1 MMDAD
6 ELESILFPGIA
17 TELYLLSAVQLIH
30 EKTEGDDNS
39 QELAKQALR
48 YLRIKAAK
56 GDIEA
61 KIKLSTIL
69 EKQPEE
75 ANLWARS
82 IFDRKL
88 SAAVASCA
96 SQLITVTEEKQQ
108 VESLMERM
116 VEKAKEEA
124 MEDDKKGRKAL
135 RNMCYLVGILF
146 VEGMGVKQDV
156 SQGLEYLTKASEMKH
171 DAAGLEL
178 AKILS
183 DPFKYPKQYNME
195 KSLALYE
202 CAVEQRRNQHNQ
214 RALIDLARVYYE
226 GSPTV
231 PRDIE
236 KAYKY
241 ARRVAE
247 SVGEQYCQF
256 IVGDVLLNSQT
267 ASVKQDVRQAVFW
280 LTQSAEQ
287 GFPLAIETLSKLYFE
302 GKVKGIKQDYE
313 QAHFWCIKGDD
324 LWPSGLGYC
333 QTCLG
338 DMYREGLGVPK
349 DIIRSFEYYQK
360 AATQQDAP
368 QNYAR
373 YMLGEMFFRANG
385 WKHDLDLAEEYYKM
399 AANENYEPA
408 CSRLNEIRSL
418 REEKEK
424 ERYAAKRNTW
434 RIWSFFGGRR
444 KQTA

>member
-1 MMDAD
+1 M
-6 ELESILFPGIA
+6 L
-17 TELYLLSAVQLIH
+17 TAVQLIH
-30 EKTEGDDNS
+30 SAKANDEDS
-39 QELAKQALR
+39 QRMAKRALK

-61 KIKLSTIL
+61 KIKLSTLL
-69 EKQPEE
+69 ERQPEE

-96 SQLITVTEEKQQ
+96 SQIINTTEENQE
-108 VESLMERM
+108 ESLLDQMM
-116 VEKAKEEA
+116 KKAEQEIA
-124 MEDDKKGRKAL
+124 EDDKKAKKAI
-135 RNMCYLVGILF
+135 RNTCYLLGILL
-146 VEGMGVKQDV
+146 VDGIGGVKQDV
-156 SQGLEYLTKASEMKH
+156 SCGLKYLTKASEMKH

-178 AKILS
+178 ARVLG
-183 DPFKYPKQYNME
+183 DPFKYPKQYDIE

-202 CAVEQRRNQHNQ
+202 SVIDQRKNQHNQ
-214 RALIDLARVYYE
+214 KALIDLARVYYE
-226 GSPTV
+226 GSESV
-231 PRDIE
+231 PRDVE

-247 SVGEQYCQF
+247 TAGEQYCQF
-256 IVGDVLLNSQT
+256 IVGDVLLNPQT
-267 ASVKQDVRQAVFW
+267 SFVKQDVRQAVFW

-287 GFPLAIETLSKLYFE
+287 GFPLAIETLSRLYFE
-302 GKVKGIKQDYE
+302 GNVKGIKQDYE

-349 DIIRSFEYYQK
+349 DILRSFEYYQK
-360 AATQQDAP
+360 AASQQDAP

-373 YMLGEMFFRANG
+373 YMLGEMFFNSNG

-399 AANENYEPA
+399 AASENYEPA
-408 CSRLNEIRSL
+408 CKRLSEINSL
-418 REEKEK
+418 RQEKQK
-424 ERYAAKRNTW
+424 QRYTEKRNTW
-434 RIWSFFGGRR
+434 KIWSIFTGRR
-444 KQTA
+444 KQAAN

>member
-1 MMDAD
+1 MDIV
-6 ELESILFPGIA
+6 ELEDALFPDTA
-17 TELYLLSAVQLIH
+17 VELYLLSAVQLIQ
-30 EKTEGDDNS
+30 EAINEDENS

-69 EKQPEE
+69 EKQPDE

-88 SAAVASCA
+88 SAAIAPCA
-96 SQLITVTEEKQQ
+96 SQLISVTEEKKEDQ
-108 VESLMERM
+108 SLLERM
-116 VEKAKEEA
+116 IQKAKEETT
-124 MEDDKKGRKAL
+124 EDDKKGKKAS
-135 RNMCYLVGILF
+135 RNMSYLVGILF

-156 SQGLEYLTKASEMKH
+156 SRGLEYLTKASEMKH
-171 DAAGLEL
+171 EIAGLEL

-183 DPFKYPKQYNME
+183 DPFKYPKEYNME

-202 CAVEQRRNQHNQ
+202 GAVDQRRNQHSE

-226 GSPTV
+226 GSETV

-236 KAYKY
+236 RSYKY
-241 ARRVAE
+241 ARRVAGKI
-247 SVGEQYCQF
+247 GEQYCQF

-267 ASVKQDVRQAVFW
+267 TSVKQDVRQAIFW

-287 GFPLAIETLSKLYFE
+287 GFPLAIETLSKIYFE

-313 QAHFWCIKGDD
+313 KAYIWCMRGDD

-338 DMYREGLGVPK
+338 DIYREGLGMPK

-385 WKHDLDLAEEYYKM
+385 WKHDLGLAEEYYKM

-408 CSRLNEIRSL
+408 CNRLNEIRSL
-418 REEKEK
+418 REEKQK
-424 ERYAAKRNTW
+424 ERYAEKRNTW
-434 RIWSFFGGRR
+434 RIWSFFGGRK
-444 KQTA
+444 KQAA